1 MAVEFDSAYATAA
14 ETASAIRG
22 KKVSAREL
30 LDVILRRIDVHNPK
44 INAVVWQFRER
55 AAARAGE
62 ADKALAK
69 GVTWGPLHGVPVTI
83 KESFAYPDSPNSWG
97 FSPLK
102 DRYLSRT
109 AVAVERLESAGAIV
123 VGKTNV
129 PVGLADFQT
138 YNPIYGVTNNPWD
151 LARTPGGSTGG
162 GAAALASGFG
172 SLALGS
178 DLAGS
183 IRVPAHFCGV
193 YGHKPTVKLVST
205 AGHQPG
211 PWDGSPGPPMDL
223 AVTGPL
229 ARSARDL
236 TLALNAIGGPNGAGA
251 KALSWRLPPARYQQ
265 LKDFRIGYVM
275 DSEFAPLASDVR
287 KVYEDTI
294 SELRK
299 AGAQLEAGWPAGI
312 EPREQ
317 LETFHYLLSA
327 FLSFNSTQEQ
337 REAAQARL
345 EKDPNDIFA
354 AGTAE
359 PHARWLRESQRR
371 LNFRARWGEYF
382 ERHDVFLTPA
392 SFCAAFPH
400 DDSQPMDRRV
410 VHMPEGHRP
419 YSQIGFWV
427 AFASLAGV
435 PATVAPIGRNG
446 AGLPV
451 GLQIL
456 GPMWEDATSIEFA
469 HLLAEITGGFI
480 APHDFHA

>member
-1 MAVEFDSAYATAA
+1 MATGFESVYATAE

-22 KKVSAREL
+22 MEISASDL
-30 LDVILRRIDVHNPK
+30 LDVVLHRIDLQNPK
-44 INAVVWQFRER
+44 INAVIWQFRER
-55 AAARAGE
+55 AAARACE
-62 ADKALAK
+62 ADEALAK

-83 KESFAYPDSPNSWG
+83 KESFSYPDSPNSWG
-97 FSPLK
+97 LPPLK
-102 DRYLSRT
+102 DRYSSRT
-109 AVAVERLESAGAIV
+109 AAAVERLESEGAIV

-129 PVGLADFQT
+129 PVGLSDFQT

-162 GAAALASGFG
+162 GAAAVASGIG
-172 SLALGS
+172 CLALGS

-193 YGHKPTVKLVST
+193 YGHKPTFELVST
-205 AGHQPG
+205 AGLQPG
-211 PWDGSPGPPMDL
+211 PWDGSPGPPIDL

-236 TLALNAIGGPNGAGA
+236 ALALNAMGGPSGPET
-251 KALSWRLPPARYQQ
+251 KAWSWRLPPPRHRR
-265 LKDFRIGYVM
+265 LKDFRVGYIM
-275 DSEFAPLASDVR
+275 DSEFSPPGSDVQ

-294 SELRK
+294 GQLRR
-299 AGAQLEAGWPAGI
+299 AGAQLDIGWPTGI

-317 LETFHYLLSA
+317 LETFYYLLSA
-327 FLSFNSTQEQ
+327 FLSLNSTKEQ
-337 REAAQARL
+337 REAARARL

-371 LNFRARWGEYF
+371 LTFRAKWDEYF

-400 DDSQPMDRRV
+400 DHSQPMDRRV
-410 VHMPEGHRP
+410 VPTPEGHRP
-419 YSQIGFWV
+419 YREIGFWV
-427 AFASLAGV
+427 ALASLAGL

-446 AGLPV
+446 TGLPV
-451 GLQIL
+451 GVQII

-469 HLLAEITGGFI
+469 HLLAEIAGGFV
-480 APHDFHA
+480 APPHFHA